1 MADITALS
9 NQLDAK
15 TYECRT
21 IIETPKGC
29 RNKFDYDPDSSLFIL
44 GGLLPEGMMFPFD
57 FGFIPSTLG
66 DDGDPLNC
74 QILEN
79 ILSHLERKLREV
91 MDAEIDTTDV
101 IQSGGEVST
110 TLLSQV

>member
-15 TYECRT
+15 KCQCRS

-66 DDGDPLNC
+66 DDGVGRVIVAHPALWVFNARPHRFY
-74 QILEN
+74 LT
-79 ILSHLERKLREV
+79 ERGRDKSL
-91 MDAEIDTTDV
+91 
-101 IQSGGEVST
+101 
-110 TLLSQV
+110 